1 MRRRKA
7 LAVGT
12 AVVVLGAAVAVVAT
26 GTIDTP
32 LTQADTGDDSA
43 TSETTVDDS
52 ENDSSDELD
61 MVGIERGDL
70 TSTSE
75 FTGELG
81 FGEVWPVPLTAE
93 GIVTG
98 ARPVGT
104 VVEFGQS
111 LLEVD
116 ALLVFLVE
124 GDVPMFRDMELTSPR
139 MVGGDVAQLQRYL
152 IAHGFDRDGRVVVD
166 GEFDSDT
173 RRAVLDWQEA
183 TLQPETGKV
192 TRAEMVFSPEP
203 VRIASELRVGEVF
216 EQLELTAWEPT
227 VTVEVANRDRQ
238 LLEVGTPVTIEFG
251 DGTTV
256 DGTVSEQV
264 SVPQEDGTTKA
275 RSTIEPD
282 GSVPGETGSVTIGV
296 EAMLASDVMIVPV
309 GALLALAEG
318 GYAVEVVGSGGA
330 GGTEMVAVDVGE
342 ILDGMAEIT
351 GGVEVG
357 ESVLVA
363 K

>member
-1 MRRRKA
+1 MRRGKTVA
-7 LAVGT
+7 IG
-12 AVVVLGAAVAVVAT
+12 AVVVLLGAAVAVVAT
-26 GTIDTP
+26 GAVDTP
-32 LTQADTGDDSA
+32 LTDDDGSTSTGTSADGSTDDGEVEDSA
-43 TSETTVDDS
+43 EA
-52 ENDSSDELD
+52 LD
-61 MVGIERGDL
+61 LVGIERGDL

-111 LLEVD
+111 LLEID

-139 MVGGDVAQLQRYL
+139 MIGGDVAQLQRYL
-152 IAHGFDRDGRVVVD
+152 ISQGFDDDGALVAD
-166 GEFDSDT
+166 GEFDSAT

-183 TLQPETGKV
+183 TLQPETGRV
-192 TRAEMVFSPEP
+192 TRAEMVFSPAP
-203 VRIASELRVGEVF
+203 VRIASELRLGEVF
-216 EQLELTAWEPT
+216 EGLELTAWEPT
-227 VTVEVANRDRQ
+227 VTVEVANSDKQ

-251 DGTTV
+251 DGTAV

-264 SVPQEDGTTKA
+264 SVPQEDGTTLA

-282 GSVPGETGSVTIGV
+282 GDVPGETGSVTIGV
-296 EAMLASDVMIVPV
+296 DTTLASDVTLVPV

-318 GYAVEVVGSGGA
+318 GYAVEVA
-330 GGTEMVAVDVGE
+330 GDAGNEMVAVEVGE
-342 ILDGMAEIT
+342 ILDGMAEVT
-351 GGVEVG
+351 GDIAVG
-357 ESVLVA
+357 DLVLVA